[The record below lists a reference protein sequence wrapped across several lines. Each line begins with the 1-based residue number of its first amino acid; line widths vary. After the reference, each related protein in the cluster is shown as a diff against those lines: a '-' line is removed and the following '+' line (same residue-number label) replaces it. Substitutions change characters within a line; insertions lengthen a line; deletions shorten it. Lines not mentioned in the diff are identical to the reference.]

1 MNRGKTTKKQAIVF
15 ALFLMFV
22 GANSLAYVASSSS
35 YIMQF
40 DSINIGG
47 TNSTTSNYIMEDTA
61 GEIGTGDSSSS
72 VYLMHAGYQNL
83 NEQYISVS
91 AGSDLSLSGIYASGG
106 GTSTASKI
114 ITVNTDNPGGYSLYI
129 SAQSN
134 PALSCASGGC
144 NVGVDA
150 FDNYTPA
157 GAVPDY
163 EWSIDP
169 NAAEFG
175 FTVDGDAASDFFK
188 DVAGVCGSGGTD
200 NTDKC
205 WYPLGTTNRLI
216 ASSISANH
224 TAGQTTSLKFYA
236 QIGASKSMNL
246 GVYSSAIVLTAVPN

>member
-1 MNRGKTTKKQAIVF
+1 MNRRKIIKKQAIVF
-15 ALFLMFV
+15 ALFLMFIGV
-22 GANSLAYVASSSS
+22 NSLAYVASSSS

-91 AGSDLSLSGIYASGG
+91 AGSDLSLSGVYASAG
-106 GTSTASKI
+106 GTSTASKT

-129 SAQSN
+129 KAQNN
-134 PALSCASGGC
+134 PALSCISGGC
-144 NVGVDA
+144 AVGVDA

-163 EWSIDP
+163 DWSIDSSV
-169 NAAEFG
+169 AEFG
-175 FTVDGDAASDFFK
+175 FTIDGTAASDFFK
-188 DVAGVCGSGGTD
+188 DAAGTCGSGGTD

-205 WYPLGTTNRLI
+205 WYPLETTNRLI
-216 ASSISANH
+216 AVSSSANH
-224 TAGQTTSLKFYA
+224 TQGQTTSLKFYA
-236 QIGASKSMNL
+236 QIGSSKTMNL
-246 GVYSSAIVLTAVPN
+246 GIYSAAIVLTAVPN